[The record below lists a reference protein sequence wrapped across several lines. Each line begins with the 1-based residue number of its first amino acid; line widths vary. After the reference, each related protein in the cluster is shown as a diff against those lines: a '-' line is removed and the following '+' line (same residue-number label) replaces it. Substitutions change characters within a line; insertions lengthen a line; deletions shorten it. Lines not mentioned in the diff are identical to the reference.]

1 MGLITS
7 YFISSLND
15 GALPYL
21 RDPVLELFDR
31 VVEHKGVPTR
41 QDFRSLRDRIDMV
54 EFQLRQT
61 KKCVSELLGQL
72 EDLAEELGVDFD
84 KGDPGDG

>member
-54 EFQLRQT
+54 EFQLRKT
-61 KKCVSELLGQL
+61 KKGVSELLGQL
-72 EDLAEELGVDFD
+72 EDLAEELGVDFVQ
-84 KGDPGDG
+84 GDPGDG